1 MQHGIEPEPWALKW
15 TLCYLEMYWRDHCS
29 LGYQAFAFCIRHHIG
44 NPRTKVA
51 WGFRDTRLEISCSAA
66 LVDYFPNMV
75 LSSWKSLI
83 TGAVLTPELTAWWVP
98 R

>member
-1 MQHGIEPEPWALKW
+1 MARIEERVLFWGRHLRSNPCLGYWLTLRAI
-15 TLCYLEMYWRDHCS
+15 LCYLEMYWRDHCS

-75 LSSWKSLI
+75 LSSW
-83 TGAVLTPELTAWWVP
+83 
-98 R
+98 